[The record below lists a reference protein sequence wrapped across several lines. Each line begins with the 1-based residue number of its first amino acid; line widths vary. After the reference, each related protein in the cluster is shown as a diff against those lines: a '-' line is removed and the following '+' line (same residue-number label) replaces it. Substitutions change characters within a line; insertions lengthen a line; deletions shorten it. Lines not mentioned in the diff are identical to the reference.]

1 MDHYLRGEAMI
12 SAFLY
17 ARVSSREQEQE
28 GFSIP
33 AQLKLLRDYAV
44 RNGLTIQEEFIDVET
59 AKVAGRK
66 QFDRMVQSLSR
77 NRNCRTVL
85 VEKTDRLYRNFRDA
99 VTLEDLD
106 VEVHLVKEGQIISKD
121 ARSQAKLIHGM
132 QLVLA
137 RNYIENLREE
147 VKKGMRE
154 KAEQGIYPGRAP
166 FGYRNNKADRTI
178 EVHPEN
184 ASAAK
189 RIFELYAT
197 GQYSLLELRI
207 VVRKEI
213 GKTFVKSYLNTMLRN
228 PFYVGKFEWG
238 GQTYLGT
245 QPRLITNELLERVQ
259 DILNGRNKRKCR
271 KHDFA
276 FRGLLTCAEDN
287 CTMTAE
293 VQKGKYIYYRCS
305 GYRGKCSTP
314 YFREEEISQ
323 KLGEILKNIHVPDDV
338 VHRIEDS
345 FNDGQ
350 ELVKAE
356 SAAQRERLEK
366 RISAVRR
373 RMDQAYA
380 DKLDGKIPE
389 DFWGRKMSEWRAEE
403 QQIEIALNTPSDSYA
418 ERVLSA
424 RRILELANKAYFLYV
439 TEKPAEQAKLL
450 RKVLSNCSVDA
461 ISLYPTYRKPF
472 DVIFERAQTK
482 EWSGRE
488 DLNLRPPGPEP
499 DFNAY

>member
-1 MDHYLRGEAMI
+1 MI

-44 RNGLTIQEEFIDVET
+44 RNDLVIREEFVDVET
-59 AKVAGRK
+59 AKTTGRK
-66 QFDRMVQSLSR
+66 QFDRMVQAFGR
-77 NRNCRTVL
+77 DRTCRTLL

-184 ASAAK
+184 AALAT

-197 GQYSLLELRI
+197 GQYSLLELRAAL
-207 VVRKEI
+207 RKES
-213 GKTFVKSYLNTMLRN
+213 GKTFVKSYLHTMLKN
-228 PFYVGKFEWG
+228 PFYIGKFEWG
-238 GQTYLGT
+238 DTMYLGT
-245 QPRLITNELLERVQ
+245 HAPLITNELFERIQ
-259 DILNGRNKRKCR
+259 DVLTGRNKRKCR

-293 VQKGKYIYYRCS
+293 MQKGKYIYYRCS

-323 KLGEILKNIHVPDDV
+323 KLGDTLKNIHIPDDV
-338 VHRIEDS
+338 LLRIEDS
-345 FNDGQ
+345 FNRDQ
-350 ELVKAE
+350 ERVKAD
-356 SAAQRERLEK
+356 SAAQREKLDKRL
-366 RISAVRR
+366 SAVRR

-389 DFWGRKMSEWRAEE
+389 GFWERKMSEWGAEE
-403 QQIEIALNTPSDSYA
+403 QQIEIALNTPRDSFA
-418 ERVLSA
+418 DRVLSA
-424 RRILELANKAYFLYV
+424 KRILELANKAYFLYV
-439 TEKPAEQAKLL
+439 AQKPAEQAKLL
-450 RKVLSNCSVDA
+450 RMVLSNCSVDA
-461 ISLYPTYRKPF
+461 VSLYPAYRKPF
-472 DVIFERAQTK
+472 DLIFERAKTK

-499 DFNAY
+499 GALPG

>member
-1 MDHYLRGEAMI
+1 MLI
-12 SAFLY
+12 LVVLY
-17 ARVSSREQEQE
+17 ARVSSREQEHE

-33 AQLKLLRDYAV
+33 AQLKLLREYALK
-44 RNGLTIQEEFIDVET
+44 NNFTIIEEFIDIET
-59 AKVAGRK
+59 AKTTGRK
-66 QFDRMVQSLSR
+66 QFDRMMQSLGR
-77 NRNCRTVL
+77 NRTCRTVL

-166 FGYRNNKADRTI
+166 FGYKNNKGNRTI

-184 ASAAK
+184 AVIAR
-189 RIFELYAT
+189 RIFELYGS
-197 GQYSLLELRI
+197 GQYSLLELRAA
-207 VVRKEI
+207 VRKES
-213 GKTFVKSYLNTMLRN
+213 GKTLVKSYLHTMLKN
-228 PFYVGKFEWG
+228 PFYIGNFEWG
-238 GQTYLGT
+238 GKTYVGT
-245 QPRLITNELLERVQ
+245 HERLITNDLFDHAQHVLS
-259 DILNGRNKRKCR
+259 GRNKRKCR

-293 VQKGKYIYYRCS
+293 LQKGKYIYYRCS
-305 GYRGKCSTP
+305 GYRGKCNTP
-314 YFREEEISQ
+314 YFREEEISK
-323 KLGEILKNIHVPDDV
+323 KLGKILENIHVPDDV
-338 VHRIEDS
+338 LAQIEGSLSRDQERI
-345 FNDGQ
+345 
-350 ELVKAE
+350 KAE
-356 SAAQRERLEK
+356 CVSQRERLAH
-366 RISAVRR
+366 RLSSLRH

-389 DFWGRKMSEWRAEE
+389 DFWARKMSEWRAEE
-403 QQIEIALNTPSDSYA
+403 QQIQMAMNGLSDSYA
-418 ERVLSA
+418 ERMLSA
-424 RRILELANKAYFLYV
+424 HRILELANKACFLYF
-439 TEKPAEQAKLL
+439 TQKPAEQAKLL
-450 RKVLSNCSVDA
+450 RMVLSNCSVDGL
-461 ISLYPTYRKPF
+461 SLYPTYRKPF
-472 DVIFERAQTK
+472 DLIFERAKTK

-488 DLNLRPPGPEP
+488 DLNLRPPGPEKGIRLSC
-499 DFNAY
+499 

>member
-1 MDHYLRGEAMI
+1 MT

-33 AQLKLLRDYAV
+33 AQLKLLRDYAA

-66 QFDRMVQSLSR
+66 QFDRMVQFLGR

-85 VEKTDRLYRNFRDA
+85 VEKTDRLYRNLRDA

-106 VEVHLVKEGQIISKD
+106 VELHLVKEGQIISKD

-154 KAEQGIYPGRAP
+154 KSEQGIYPGRAP
-166 FGYRNNKADRTI
+166 FGYSNNKADRTI

-184 ASAAK
+184 ASTAK

-197 GQYSLLELRI
+197 GQYSLLELRAA
-207 VVRKEI
+207 VRKET
-213 GKTFVKSYLNTMLRN
+213 GKTLVNLNTMLRN
-228 PFYVGKFEWG
+228 PFYVGQFVWSGK
-238 GQTYLGT
+238 TYLGT
-245 QPRLITNELLERVQ
+245 QPRLITNELFERVQ
-259 DILNGRNKRKCR
+259 DILTGRNKRKCR
-271 KHDFA
+271 KHNFA
-276 FRGLLTCAEDN
+276 FRGLLSCAEDN
-287 CTMTAE
+287 CAMTAE

-323 KLGEILKNIHVPDDV
+323 KLGDHVKDGEVDGHDKLLSIDLKRSFDILKASGYRGYCSMEFDAPGEPYAPTT
-338 VHRIEDS
+338 RLIE
-345 FNDGQ
+345 Q
-350 ELVKAE
+350 TL
-356 SAAQRERLEK
+356 L
-366 RISAVRR
+366 
-373 RMDQAYA
+373 Y
-380 DKLDGKIPE
+380 
-389 DFWGRKMSEWRAEE
+389 
-403 QQIEIALNTPSDSYA
+403 
-418 ERVLSA
+418 
-424 RRILELANKAYFLYV
+424 LA
-439 TEKPAEQAKLL
+439 
-450 RKVLSNCSVDA
+450 
-461 ISLYPTYRKPF
+461 
-472 DVIFERAQTK
+472 
-482 EWSGRE
+482 
-488 DLNLRPPGPEP
+488 
-499 DFNAY
+499 

>member
-1 MDHYLRGEAMI
+1 MDHQFGRGEPMT

-33 AQLKLLRDYAV
+33 AQLKLLRDYAA

-66 QFDRMVQSLSR
+66 QFDRMVQFLGR

-85 VEKTDRLYRNFRDA
+85 VEKTDRLYRNLRDA

-106 VEVHLVKEGQIISKD
+106 VELHLVKEGQIISKD

-154 KAEQGIYPGRAP
+154 KSEQGIYPGRAP
-166 FGYRNNKADRTI
+166 FGYSNNKADRTI

-184 ASAAK
+184 ASTAK

-197 GQYSLLELRI
+197 GQYSLLELRAA
-207 VVRKEI
+207 VRKET
-213 GKTFVKSYLNTMLRN
+213 GKTLVNLNTMLRN
-228 PFYVGKFEWG
+228 PFYVGQFVWSGK
-238 GQTYLGT
+238 TYLGT
-245 QPRLITNELLERVQ
+245 QPRLITNELFERVQ
-259 DILNGRNKRKCR
+259 DILTGRNKRKCR
-271 KHDFA
+271 KHNFA
-276 FRGLLTCAEDN
+276 FRGLLSCAEDN
-287 CTMTAE
+287 CAMTAE

-323 KLGEILKNIHVPDDV
+323 KLGDHVKDGEVDGHDKLLSIDLKKSFDILKASGYRGYCSMEFDAPGEPYAPTT
-338 VHRIEDS
+338 RLIE
-345 FNDGQ
+345 Q
-350 ELVKAE
+350 TL
-356 SAAQRERLEK
+356 L
-366 RISAVRR
+366 
-373 RMDQAYA
+373 Y
-380 DKLDGKIPE
+380 
-389 DFWGRKMSEWRAEE
+389 
-403 QQIEIALNTPSDSYA
+403 
-418 ERVLSA
+418 
-424 RRILELANKAYFLYV
+424 LA
-439 TEKPAEQAKLL
+439 
-450 RKVLSNCSVDA
+450 
-461 ISLYPTYRKPF
+461 
-472 DVIFERAQTK
+472 
-482 EWSGRE
+482 
-488 DLNLRPPGPEP
+488 
-499 DFNAY
+499 

>member
-1 MDHYLRGEAMI
+1 MI
-12 SAFLY
+12 SAVLY
-17 ARVSSREQEQE
+17 ARVSSREQQEE

-59 AKVAGRK
+59 AKVPGRK
-66 QFDRMVQSLSR
+66 QFDGMVQYLTR
-77 NRNCRTVL
+77 NRSCQDVL
-85 VEKTDRLYRNFRDA
+85 AEKTDRLYRNFRDA

-106 VEVHLVKEGQIISKD
+106 VKVHLVKEAQIISKD

-137 RNYIENLREE
+137 RNYIDNLREE

-154 KAEQGIYPGRAP
+154 KAEQGIYPGRAA
-166 FGYRNNKADRTI
+166 FGYRNNKAERTI

-184 ASAAK
+184 ASTVV

-197 GQYSLLELRI
+197 GQYSLLELRAA
-207 VVRKEI
+207 VRKET
-213 GKTFVKSYLNTMLRN
+213 GKTFVKSYLHTMLKN
-228 PFYVGKFEWG
+228 TFYIGKFEWG
-238 GQTYLGT
+238 EKTYLGT
-245 QPRLITNELLERVQ
+245 HARVITDELFERVQ
-259 DILNGRNKRKCR
+259 DVLIGRNKRKCR

-276 FRGLLTCAEDN
+276 FRGLLRCAEDN

-323 KLGEILKNIHVPDDV
+323 KLGEILKNIHVPDDI
-338 VHRIEDS
+338 VHRIEES
-345 FNDGQ
+345 FNRDQ
-350 ELVKAE
+350 ERAETE
-356 SAAQRERLEK
+356 SAMQRGRLEK
-366 RISAVRR
+366 KLCAVRR

-389 DFWGRKMSEWRAEE
+389 DFWERKMSEWRAED
-403 QQIEIALNTPSDSYA
+403 QQIQIALNTPRNTYGD
-418 ERVLSA
+418 RVLSA

-439 TEKPAEQAKLL
+439 TQKPAEQSKLL
-450 RKVLSNCSVDA
+450 RMVLSNCSVDA
-461 ISLYPTYRKPF
+461 VSLYPAYRKPF
-472 DVIFERAQTK
+472 DLIFERAKTK

-499 DFNAY
+499 DSMPYRNL

>member
-1 MDHYLRGEAMI
+1 MDHQLRGEAMT

-33 AQLKLLRDYAV
+33 AQLKLLRDYAT
-44 RNGLTIQEEFIDVET
+44 RNSLTVEEEFIDVET

-66 QFDRMVQSLSR
+66 QFDRMIQSLGR

-166 FGYRNNKADRTI
+166 FGYRNNRASRTI
-178 EVHPEN
+178 EIHPEN
-184 ASAAK
+184 ASAAQ
-189 RIFELYAT
+189 RIFEIYAT
-197 GQYSLLELRI
+197 GQYSLLELRAA
-207 VVRKEI
+207 VRKET

-238 GQTYLGT
+238 EKTYMGT
-245 QPRLITNELLERVQ
+245 QPRLITNEVFERVQ
-259 DILNGRNKRKCR
+259 DILSGRNKRKCR

-314 YFREEEISQ
+314 YFREEEISK
-323 KLGEILKNIHVPDDV
+323 KLGEILKNIQVPDDV
-338 VHRIEDS
+338 VRRIEDS
-345 FNDGQ
+345 FDHDQ
-350 ELVKAE
+350 ERIMAD
-356 SAAQRERLEK
+356 SAAQRERHEK
-366 RISAVRR
+366 RLSAVRR

-389 DFWGRKMSEWRAEE
+389 DFWERKMSEWRSEE
-403 QQIEIALNTPSDSYA
+403 QQIEIALNTTNDSFA

-424 RRILELANKAYFLYV
+424 KRILELANKAYCLYV

-461 ISLYPTYRKPF
+461 LSLYPAYRKPY
-472 DVIFERAQTK
+472 DSIFERVKTQ

-499 DFNAY
+499 DSKPY

>member
-1 MDHYLRGEAMI
+1 
-12 SAFLY
+12 
-17 ARVSSREQEQE
+17 
-28 GFSIP
+28 
-33 AQLKLLRDYAV
+33 LKLLRDYAV
-44 RNGLTIQEEFIDVET
+44 RNGLTIQEEFVDVET

-166 FGYRNNKADRTI
+166 FGYRNNKAERTI
-178 EVHPEN
+178 ELHPEN

-197 GQYSLLELRI
+197 GQYSLLELRT
-207 VVRKEI
+207 VVRKET

-245 QPRLITNELLERVQ
+245 QPRLIANELFERVQ
-259 DILNGRNKRKCR
+259 DILSGRNKRKCR

-323 KLGEILKNIHVPDDV
+323 KLGEILKNIQIPDDV
-338 VHRIEDS
+338 AHRIEDS
-345 FNDGQ
+345 FDRDR
-350 ELVKAE
+350 ESVKAE
-356 SAAQRERLEK
+356 SAAQHERLEK
-366 RISAVRR
+366 RLLVVRR

-380 DKLDGKIPE
+380 DKLDGKLPE
-389 DFWGRKMSEWRAEE
+389 DFWARKMSEWRTEE
-403 QQIEIALNTPSDSYA
+403 QDIEVALHAPSDSYA
-418 ERVLSA
+418 DRVLSTK
-424 RRILELANKAYFLYV
+424 RILELANKAYFLYV

-461 ISLYPTYRKPF
+461 ISLYPAYRKPY
-472 DVIFERAQTK
+472 DSIFERVKKQ

-488 DLNLRPPGPEP
+488 DLNLRPSVPKETVDRLGITHGNHPRSICVARIFQCLAVP
-499 DFNAY
+499 RQPLKG

>member
-1 MDHYLRGEAMI
+1 MT

-33 AQLKLLRDYAV
+33 AQLKLLRDYAA

-66 QFDRMVQSLSR
+66 QFDRMVQFLGR

-85 VEKTDRLYRNFRDA
+85 VEKTDRLYRNLRDA

-106 VEVHLVKEGQIISKD
+106 VELHLVKEGQIISKD

-154 KAEQGIYPGRAP
+154 KSEQGIYPGRAP
-166 FGYRNNKADRTI
+166 FGYSNNKADRTI

-184 ASAAK
+184 ASTAK

-197 GQYSLLELRI
+197 GQYSLLELRAA
-207 VVRKEI
+207 VRKET
-213 GKTFVKSYLNTMLRN
+213 GKTLVNLNTMLRN
-228 PFYVGKFEWG
+228 PFYVGQFVWSGK
-238 GQTYLGT
+238 TYLGT
-245 QPRLITNELLERVQ
+245 QPRLITNELFERVQ
-259 DILNGRNKRKCR
+259 DILTGRNKRKCR
-271 KHDFA
+271 KHNFA
-276 FRGLLTCAEDN
+276 FRGLLSCAEDN
-287 CTMTAE
+287 CAMTAE

-323 KLGEILKNIHVPDDV
+323 KLGDHVKDGEVDGHDKLLSIDLKKSFDILKASGYRGYCSMEFDAPGEPYAPTT
-338 VHRIEDS
+338 RLIE
-345 FNDGQ
+345 Q
-350 ELVKAE
+350 TL
-356 SAAQRERLEK
+356 L
-366 RISAVRR
+366 
-373 RMDQAYA
+373 Y
-380 DKLDGKIPE
+380 
-389 DFWGRKMSEWRAEE
+389 
-403 QQIEIALNTPSDSYA
+403 
-418 ERVLSA
+418 
-424 RRILELANKAYFLYV
+424 LA
-439 TEKPAEQAKLL
+439 
-450 RKVLSNCSVDA
+450 
-461 ISLYPTYRKPF
+461 
-472 DVIFERAQTK
+472 
-482 EWSGRE
+482 
-488 DLNLRPPGPEP
+488 
-499 DFNAY
+499 

>member
-1 MDHYLRGEAMI
+1 MI

-33 AQLKLLRDYAV
+33 AQLRLLRDYAV

-66 QFDRMVQSLSR
+66 QFDRMMQAFSR

-106 VEVHLVKEGQIISKD
+106 VEIHLVKEGQIISKN

-184 ASAAK
+184 APSAK
-189 RIFELYAT
+189 QIFELYAT
-197 GQYSLLELRI
+197 GQYSLLELRAT
-207 VVRKEI
+207 VRKET
-213 GKTFVKSYLNTMLRN
+213 GKAFVKSYLNTMLKN
-228 PFYVGKFEWG
+228 PFYIGKFEWG
-238 GQTYLGT
+238 GKTYPGT
-245 QPRLITNELLERVQ
+245 QPRLITNELFERVQ
-259 DILNGRNKRKCR
+259 DILSGRNKRKCR

-323 KLGEILKNIHVPDDV
+323 KLGMILKNIQVPDDV
-338 VHRIEDS
+338 ARRIESS
-345 FNDGQ
+345 FNHDD
-350 ELVKAE
+350 ERVKAE
-356 SAAQRERLEK
+356 SATQRERLVK
-366 RISAVRR
+366 RLSAVRR
-373 RMDQAYA
+373 RMDQAYS

-389 DFWGRKMSEWRAEE
+389 DFWERKMSEWRAEE
-403 QQIEIALNTPSDSYA
+403 QQIEITLNTPSDSYGD
-418 ERVLSA
+418 RVLSA
-424 RRILELANKAYFLYV
+424 RRILELANKAHFLYV
-439 TEKPAEQAKLL
+439 TQKPAEQAKLL
-450 RKVLSNCSVDA
+450 RMVLSNCSVDA
-461 ISLYPTYRKPF
+461 VSLYPTYRKPF
-472 DVIFERAQTK
+472 DVIFERAKTK

-488 DLNLRPPGPEP
+488 DLNLRPPGPETTKEMLSH
-499 DFNAY
+499 

>member
-1 MDHYLRGEAMI
+1 MI
-12 SAFLY
+12 PAFLY

-33 AQLKLLRDYAV
+33 AQLKFLRDYAV
-44 RNGLTIQEEFIDVET
+44 KHDFTIIEDFVDVET
-59 AKVAGRK
+59 AKTTGRK
-66 QFDRMVQSLSR
+66 QFDRMVQALSR

-106 VEVHLVKEGQIISKD
+106 VEVHLAKEGQIISKD

-166 FGYRNNKADRTI
+166 FGYRNNKANRTI

-189 RIFELYAT
+189 CLFELYAT
-197 GQYSLLELRI
+197 GQYSLLELRA
-207 VVRKEI
+207 VVRTKS
-213 GKTFVKSYLNTMLRN
+213 GKTFAKSYLHTMLKN
-228 PFYVGKFEWG
+228 PFYIGRFEWG

-245 QPRLITNELLERVQ
+245 HERLISHELFERVQ
-259 DILNGRNKRKCR
+259 DVLTGRNKRKCR

-276 FRGLLTCAEDN
+276 FRGLLSCAEDN

-314 YFREEEISQ
+314 YFREEEISR

-345 FNDGQ
+345 FTRDQ
-350 ELVKAE
+350 ECVEAE
-356 SAAQRERLEK
+356 TAARRERLAK
-366 RISAVRR
+366 RLSALRR

-380 DKLDGKIPE
+380 DKLDGTIPS
-389 DFWGRKMSEWRAEE
+389 DFWERKMSEWRAEE
-403 QQIEIALNTPSDSYA
+403 QQIEIALSTRTDSYGD
-418 ERVLSA
+418 RVLSA
-424 RRILELANKAYFLYV
+424 KRILELANKAHFLYV
-439 TEKPAEQAKLL
+439 TQKPAEQAKLL
-450 RKVLSNCSVDA
+450 RMVLSNCSVDA
-461 ISLYPTYRKPF
+461 VSLYPTYRKPF
-472 DVIFERAQTK
+472 DVIFERAK
-482 EWSGRE
+482 SKDWSGRE

-499 DFNAY
+499 GALPG

>member
-1 MDHYLRGEAMI
+1 ML
-12 SAFLY
+12 
-17 ARVSSREQEQE
+17 
-28 GFSIP
+28 
-33 AQLKLLRDYAV
+33 
-44 RNGLTIQEEFIDVET
+44 
-59 AKVAGRK
+59 
-66 QFDRMVQSLSR
+66 
-77 NRNCRTVL
+77 
-85 VEKTDRLYRNFRDA
+85 FRS
-99 VTLEDLD
+99 VNTE
-106 VEVHLVKEGQIISKD
+106 
-121 ARSQAKLIHGM
+121 
-132 QLVLA
+132 
-137 RNYIENLREE
+137 
-147 VKKGMRE
+147 
-154 KAEQGIYPGRAP
+154 
-166 FGYRNNKADRTI
+166 RTI
-178 EVHPEN
+178 EIHPEN

-189 RIFELYAT
+189 QIFELYVTA
-197 GQYSLLELRI
+197 QYSLLELRT
-207 VVRKEI
+207 VVRKET

-245 QPRLITNELLERVQ
+245 QPRLIANELFERVQ
-259 DILNGRNKRKCR
+259 DILSGRNKRKCR

-293 VQKGKYIYYRCS
+293 LQKGKYIYYRCS

-323 KLGEILKNIHVPDDV
+323 KLGEILKNIQIPEDV
-338 VHRIEDS
+338 AHRIEDS
-345 FNDGQ
+345 FDRDR
-350 ELVKAE
+350 ESVKAE
-356 SAAQRERLEK
+356 SAAQHERLEK
-366 RISAVRR
+366 RLLVVRR

-380 DKLDGKIPE
+380 DKLDGKLPE
-389 DFWGRKMSEWRAEE
+389 DFWARKMSEWRTEE
-403 QQIEIALNTPSDSYA
+403 QHIEVALHAPSDSYA
-418 ERVLSA
+418 DRVLSA
-424 RRILELANKAYFLYV
+424 KRILELANKAYFLYV

-499 DFNAY
+499 DFNAWGNLVKCGDSK